1 MQMMI
6 ASNQEI
12 DSSRGGEVVLPEL
25 GGCLDSHWY
34 AVYTCANHEK
44 QVASQ
49 FLERSIEHFLPLYES
64 TRRWAD
70 RKKRIQLPLFDGYV
84 FVRIALRDRLNV
96 LRVPSVVKLVGFNG
110 QPAAVSSGEM
120 EFLKNTLLPELRA
133 EPHPY
138 LTAGRRVRIVRGALQ
153 GAEGI
158 LIRKKKA
165 SRVVVCMDLIARAAS
180 VEVESADLER
190 I

>member
-1 MQMMI
+1 VMTI
-6 ASNQEI
+6 SNHATVSNRASGVI
-12 DSSRGGEVVLPEL
+12 LPEFVE
-25 GGCLDSHWY
+25 CTDSHWY

-44 QVASQ
+44 RVASQ

-70 RKKRIQLPLFDGYV
+70 RKKRVQLPLFDGYL
-84 FVRIALRDRLNV
+84 FVRIILRDRLNV

-110 QPAAVSSGEM
+110 QPAAVSSHEM

-138 LTAGRRVRIVRGALQ
+138 LTAGRRVRVVRGVLQ

-158 LIRKKKA
+158 LIRKKNT
-165 SRVVVCMDLIARAAS
+165 SRVVVSMDLIARAAS
-180 VEVESADLER
+180 VEVETADVER

>member
-1 MQMMI
+1 MI
-6 ASNQEI
+6 NTSNSTILSGQ
-12 DSSRGGEVVLPEL
+12 RFMPE
-25 GGCLDSHWY
+25 GAEYSEPQWY

-44 QVASQ
+44 QVAKQ
-49 FLERSIEHFLPLYES
+49 FIERHIEHFLPVYDAV
-64 TRRWAD
+64 RRWAD

-84 FVRIALRDRLNV
+84 FVRIGLQNRIEV

-110 QPAAVSSGEM
+110 HPAMLSAQEI
-120 EFLKNTLLPELRA
+120 EFLKNTLLPQLRA

-138 LTAGRRVRIVRGALQ
+138 LTAGRRVRIGRGALQ

-165 SRVVVCMDLIARAAS
+165 SRVVVSIDLIARAAS
-180 VEVESADLER
+180 VEVETSDIER

>member
-1 MQMMI
+1 MI
-6 ASNQEI
+6 LGSNLTI
-12 DSSRGGEVVLPEL
+12 LSGERFMPPATE
-25 GGCLDSHWY
+25 CFEPQWY

-44 QVASQ
+44 QVARQ
-49 FLERSIEHFLPLYES
+49 FLERSIEHFLPVYE
-64 TRRWAD
+64 TVRRWVD

-84 FVRIALRDRLNV
+84 FVRISLHNRVDV

-110 QPAAVSSGEM
+110 HPAMLSVQEI
-120 EFLKNTLLPELRA
+120 EFLKNTLLPQLRA

-165 SRVVVCMDLIARAAS
+165 SRVVVSIDLIARAAS
-180 VEVESADLER
+180 VEVEAADIER

>member
-1 MQMMI
+1 MI
-6 ASNQEI
+6 DTSNQTTV
-12 DSSRGGEVVLPEL
+12 SNRASRVMLPEFAE
-25 GGCLDSHWY
+25 CADPQWY

-44 QVASQ
+44 RVASQ

-70 RKKRIQLPLFDGYV
+70 RKKRVQLPLFDGYI
-84 FVRIALRDRLNV
+84 FVRIILRDRLNV

-110 QPAAVSSGEM
+110 QPAAVSSREM

-158 LIRKKKA
+158 LIRKKNA
-165 SRVVVCMDLIARAAS
+165 SRVVVSMDLIARAAS
-180 VEVESADLER
+180 VEVETADVER

>member
-1 MQMMI
+1 MI
-6 ASNQEI
+6 ITSNLTI
-12 DSSRGGEVVLPEL
+12 LSGERFMPQSAEY
-25 GGCLDSHWY
+25 SEPHWY

-44 QVASQ
+44 QVAKQ
-49 FLERSIEHFLPLYES
+49 FHERNIEHFLPVYD
-64 TRRWAD
+64 TVRRWAD
-70 RKKRIQLPLFDGYV
+70 RKKHIELPLFDGYV
-84 FVRIALRDRLNV
+84 FVRIGLRNRIEV

-110 QPAAVSSGEM
+110 HPAMLSVREI
-120 EFLKNTLLPELRA
+120 EFMKNTLLPQLRA

-165 SRVVVCMDLIARAAS
+165 SRVVVAIDLIARAAS
-180 VEVESADLER
+180 VEVETADIER

>member
-1 MQMMI
+1 MNI
-6 ASNQEI
+6 GSNLTI
-12 DSSRGGEVVLPEL
+12 PSLDRFMLNPGESAEP
-25 GGCLDSHWY
+25 HWY

-44 QVASQ
+44 QVAKQ
-49 FLERSIEHFLPLYES
+49 FLERKIEHFLPVYDS
-64 TRRWAD
+64 VRRWAD

-84 FVRIALRDRLNV
+84 FVRIGLRDRVDV

-110 QPAAVSSGEM
+110 QPAAVSSREM

-158 LIRKKKA
+158 LIRKKNA
-165 SRVVVCMDLIARAAS
+165 SRVVVSMDLIARAAS
-180 VEVESADLER
+180 VEVETADVER